1 MSTVTIFI
9 VVFGAVLCTAQ
20 AAPSECNPGPVS
32 IPFLTKHGEGWDVSF
47 AKQANAIR
55 NGPYILSDGKDA
67 GFQYVEYEP
76 KKQVIT
82 LPHIEV
88 NPYNHTGIIRDWHLI
103 PKQVIGFQK
112 NGRVFAYRVWVQMV
126 AGPGP
131 DSQVIGSNTHVI
143 FYDMHGDGV
152 FDTVRLGSGIETPTV
167 PDWVKTIIGK
177 STDTVDRATGDLR
190 LSIPLVATPKPSH

>member
-1 MSTVTIFI
+1 MSRLISMVTVFI
-9 VVFGAVLCTAQ
+9 VGLGAAVSMAQ

-32 IPFLTKHGEGWDVSF
+32 IPFLTKPGEGWDVSF
-47 AKQANAIR
+47 AKDANEIR
-55 NGPYILSDGKDA
+55 NGPYVLSNGRDA

-88 NPYNHTGIIRDWHLI
+88 NPCNHTGTIRDWHLI

-126 AGPGP
+126 AGPSS
-131 DSQVIGSNTHVI
+131 DSEVIGSNTHVI
-143 FYDMHGDGV
+143 FYDMHGNGV
-152 FDTVRLGSGIETPTV
+152 FDSVRLGSGIEMPLV
-167 PDWVKTIIGK
+167 PDWVRSATGK
-177 STDTVDRATGDLR
+177 SGA
-190 LSIPLVATPKPSH
+190 P